1 MVKTMMVVKLN
12 EQDPLDVAKEE
23 MKRADHLI
31 FVSLKYT
38 RTVDVLKSIVERLVN
53 AFDASIIALLEHA
66 VKKKRL
72 EAVPQLLRQRIDL
85 LKELYPDQEELQ
97 HFCELY
103 LILRKIAK
111 ARVDRSQEYRRHVT
125 MTAYVDNEQVEVT
138 IDIITDY
145 FEKTKE
151 FVALIEKITA

>member
-1 MVKTMMVVKLN
+1 MIMKVP
-12 EQDPLDVAKEE
+12 EQDPLDIAKEE

-53 AFDASIIALLEHA
+53 AFDSSIIALLEHA
-66 VKKKRL
+66 VNQKKIDS
-72 EAVPQLLRQRIDL
+72 VPTLLRQKLDA
-85 LKELYPDQEELQ
+85 LKTAYPEQEEIN

-125 MTAYVDNEQVEVT
+125 MTAHVDNEQIEVT

-151 FVALIEKITA
+151 FVTFVEKIITQ

>member
-1 MVKTMMVVKLN
+1 MMVVRLN
-12 EQDPLDVAKEE
+12 DQDPLDVAKEE

-53 AFDASIIALLEHA
+53 AFDSSIIALLDHA
-66 VKKKRL
+66 VKKKKL
-72 EAVPQLLRQRIDL
+72 ESVPALLRQRIDT
-85 LKELYPDQEELQ
+85 LKELYPAQEELH

-125 MTAYVDNEQVEVT
+125 MTAHVDNEQVEVT

-151 FVALIEKITA
+151 FVALIEKIISS